1 MTSDLYAP
9 LSDLYA
15 RFRLARD
22 RHYETVTLWHVYG
35 EPILSFSV
43 VPSGTSDIET
53 PLSDLHA
60 RFWLAGV
67 WSHRSSPWWRS
78 DCVQTP
84 TQDDHSSHAPPN
96 STNITAAV
104 IHNLDLDVHNSVV
117 NCNAPPTNVGLQ
129 EGDTEIDNAFE
140 EEADET
146 RQLPADPDPSAL
158 DLEFQ
163 KVYHSFEDS
172 HKWRLSS
179 GCVVED
185 TLYEAYER
193 EQLSPT
199 LASML
204 RDWTIDLDNKIMQ
217 AWFSAADWAE
227 ICQSVPTLPQP
238 KETFVRSFARFR
250 NVQTTSDLRNVLSTV
265 GYLPEGVSF
274 NREEHFDLAWADN
287 VVLYCS
293 LTPRTN
299 RCAGPTSKA
308 GITFESK
315 EGSCRASALRKNRNR
330 TGPTERMKSG
340 PRLDGIIRSIDD
352 DVFEYGGTEVAR
364 TFQGGTKSTKWM
376 HDSRKLAKALRD
388 MLHRLC
394 QAAHKSKRGK
404 VQVVGFIT
412 AGLVLESFR
421 LCNPQGYV
429 CVLKRQSRQQV
440 PTSVK
445 HLKILLSLLI
455 SVVQMKQIVAQC
467 VDAVRSHSHAAAT
480 SEEEWIRELLNTGA
494 EDTGK
499 VGLSSGSL
507 PWSADTP

>member
-1 MTSDLYAP
+1 M
-9 LSDLYA
+9 
-15 RFRLARD
+15 
-22 RHYETVTLWHVYG
+22 
-35 EPILSFSV
+35 
-43 VPSGTSDIET
+43 
-53 PLSDLHA
+53 
-60 RFWLAGV
+60 
-67 WSHRSSPWWRS
+67 
-78 DCVQTP
+78 
-84 TQDDHSSHAPPN
+84 
-96 STNITAAV
+96 
-104 IHNLDLDVHNSVV
+104 DLDVHNSVV
-117 NCNAPPTNVGLQ
+117 NCNAPPTNIGLQ

-158 DLEFQ
+158 DSDFQ

-217 AWFSAADWAE
+217 TWFSAADWAE

-274 NREEHFDLAWADN
+274 NREEHFDLVWADN
-287 VVLYCS
+287 VVREFLLLFDSPDEPLCRPHLEGWYAAQIWS
-293 LTPRTN
+293 LVIDKCLLSLP
-299 RCAGPTSKA
+299 

-394 QAAHKSKRGK
+394 QAAHKSKRGM

-467 VDAVRSHSHAAAT
+467 VDAVRSHSHAPAT

-499 VGLSSGSL
+499 AGLSSGSL